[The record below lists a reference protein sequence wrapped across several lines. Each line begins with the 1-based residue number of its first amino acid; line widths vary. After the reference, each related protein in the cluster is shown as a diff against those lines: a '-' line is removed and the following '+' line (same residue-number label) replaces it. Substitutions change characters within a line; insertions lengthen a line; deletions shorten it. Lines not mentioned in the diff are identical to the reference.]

1 MHRNPLN
8 QPVADPR
15 FAGITYRR
23 GASGKLNP
31 TLEGTNLRVQTL
43 VIAVQS
49 WKRTIAETAAD
60 YDLTPPQVEE
70 ALAFY
75 AAHRAEIDRA
85 IADERALEA
94 QSTAII
100 SMDAQP
106 EHARTTPASG
116 R

>member
-23 GASGKLNP
+23 SAFGKLTP
-31 TLEGTNLRVQTL
+31 TLKGKNLRVQTL
-43 VIAVQS
+43 VIAVQG
-49 WKRTIAETAAD
+49 WGRTISETAAD
-60 YDLTPPQVEE
+60 YELTLPQVEE

-85 IADERALEA
+85 IADERAIEA
-94 QSTAII
+94 QSTVLP

-106 EHARTTPASG
+106 EHAHTTHASG

>member
-1 MHRNPLN
+1 MHRSPIN

-31 TLEGTNLRVQTL
+31 ILKGTNLRVQTL

-60 YDLTPPQVEE
+60 YDLTMPQVEE
-70 ALAFY
+70 AISFY

-85 IADERALEA
+85 IADERAIEA
-94 QSTAII
+94 TSTIF
-100 SMDAQP
+100 SPMDAQP
-106 EHARTTPASG
+106 EHVRTTPASG